1 MLTAIRDRVS
11 GWIAYA
17 IVVLISLTFAL
28 WGVDQYFGGA
38 DERVVAEVNGVE
50 IPMEAFSYQFQQE
63 RSYLQQAYDGE
74 LPAGQNDAVLKQV
87 VIQGMTRA
95 EVLQQE
101 TQSAGYRVS
110 DAVLLNELGGMQ
122 VFHTDGQFDPQ
133 RYEQLLQAQQQT
145 TSGFEDNLRSQIGL
159 SYFEEGINR
168 SAFLPRAT
176 REQLLSLQNQRR
188 SVEYFTFPADP
199 EEVKVKDKAITTYYQ
214 ANRQHFQS
222 PARVRLAYI
231 DLSEQALTRSLDLD
245 ERALRAFYGGQAG
258 LYTEPEQR
266 RARHILIKSSGGGKD
281 ADAVL
286 KRASE
291 LAARARQGED
301 FATLAKAHSEDALSA
316 SSGGDLG
323 FIARGDMDASFE
335 DALFALNKGETSAPV
350 KTALGYQV
358 VQLAD
363 VKPAR
368 SESFAR
374 VRDQVERDYRRE
386 NAKEAFIERAEQLVT
401 VSYEQS
407 GSLQPAAEALGQ
419 QVRESG
425 WITRKQGSG
434 IGTNQ
439 KIRNAAFHDDVLNG
453 GRNSDMIELSPGR
466 AVVARVIDHQPAKVQ
481 PLEAVREDIERIL
494 AVRAARRQATQA
506 GKQAL
511 AVLRDGKSMAE
522 VARRSDLEPQALTA
536 IQRTDRSLPQP
547 VVEKLFALVKPAA
560 GNPTYGGVPLA
571 EGFAIIALVDVQ
583 AGDAI
588 KAAASEGSAS
598 DPDARYGERERDAV
612 YRALEAGAEIRIM
625 QENL

>member
-1 MLTAIRDRVS
+1 MLIAIRDRVS
-11 GWIAYA
+11 GWIAYV

-28 WGVDQYFGGA
+28 WGIDQYFGGA
-38 DERVVAEVNGVE
+38 DERVAAEVNGVD
-50 IPMEAFSYQFQQE
+50 IPMDAFSYQFQQE

-74 LPAGQNDAVLKQV
+74 LPAGQTDAMLKQV
-87 VIQGMTRA
+87 VIQGMARA

-122 VFHTDGQFDPQ
+122 VFHADGQFDPQ

-145 TSGFEDNLRSQIGL
+145 KAGFEDNLRSQIGL
-159 SYFEEGINR
+159 SYFEDGINR
-168 SAFLPRAT
+168 SAFLPPVT
-176 REQLLSLQNQRR
+176 REQLLSLKNQRR
-188 SVEYFTFPADP
+188 SVEYFTIPAEP
-199 EEVKVKDKAITTYYQ
+199 EEVKVSDEAITDYYQ

-222 PARVRLAYI
+222 PERVRLAYI
-231 DLSEQALTRSLDLD
+231 DLSEQARTRSLDVN
-245 ERALRAFYGGQAG
+245 ENALRAFYRSQTE
-258 LYTEPEQR
+258 LYADPEQR

-281 ADAVL
+281 ADAAL

-301 FATLAKAHSEDALSA
+301 FARLAEVYSEDALSA
-316 SSGGDLG
+316 PVGGDLG
-323 FIARGDMDASFE
+323 FIARGDMDASLE
-335 DALFALNKGETSAPV
+335 DALFALDKGETSDPV
-350 KTALGYQV
+350 KTSLGYQV

-363 VKPAR
+363 IKPAR
-368 SESFAR
+368 SEPFTQ
-374 VRDQVERDYRRE
+374 VRDQVDRAYRRE

-407 GSLQPAAEALGQ
+407 ASLQPAAEALGLK
-419 QVRESG
+419 VRESG
-425 WITRKQGSG
+425 WITRAQGSG
-434 IGTNQ
+434 IGADQ
-439 KIRNAAFHDDVLNG
+439 KIRDAAFQDDVLKG

-481 PLEAVREDIERIL
+481 PLAAVRDDIEQIL
-494 AVRAARRQATQA
+494 SVRTVRRQATQA

-547 VVEKLFALVKPAA
+547 VVEKLFALDKPAA